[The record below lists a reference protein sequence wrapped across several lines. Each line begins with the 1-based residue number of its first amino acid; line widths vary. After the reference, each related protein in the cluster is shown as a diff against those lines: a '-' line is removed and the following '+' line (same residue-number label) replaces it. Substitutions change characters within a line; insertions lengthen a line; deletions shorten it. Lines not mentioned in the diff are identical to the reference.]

1 MNKKKYHLITSANE
15 STWKLDRP
23 VIFLGEWC
31 RLYERKHIWENMDSI
46 VAEPYGLKQSD
57 KDADFSLIK
66 NIEENIFSEFIEI
79 LNQYHGTNYRKR
91 YWQIILGHWF
101 KLSLSVI
108 FKNVKTLQNC
118 FKLYEISGTTFITNE
133 DYELATQDYKSLI
146 FAIYDIRWQSFLYNK
161 ILSLLDF
168 KTLKIEIKK
177 EKNQSNEYK
186 NFRIK
191 QFESNKSIKDRINV
205 LAHKGYS
212 FLANK
217 FVKDNDTFII
227 DPYLPLKEEIKLN
240 IALGQLPQLWKRE
253 KPEISAKTNKLLRKN
268 LTKKFFKNSINDM
281 ENIIRQVLFE
291 LLPVV
296 FLEGF
301 KSLNQIVNKQPW
313 PKSPKFIYTCS
324 NFHTDEIFKLWS
336 VLKIDKGTKYYIG
349 QHGNNYGTSKE
360 FYPRVEEETS
370 DKFFTWGWKN
380 NNSKFKSA
388 FIFKTAKK
396 KIIYNKQGGILLV
409 QKPLGPDRATWDTF
423 SEFNEYFKDQKN
435 FVSLLSTDIKK
446 KLTIKLS
453 PRFRYKLF
461 REDLR
466 WVEFDP
472 KLKIETRNIDIN
484 HLILDSRLIVHGYD
498 STGVLETLSQNIP
511 SLVFLENGLNHLHEN
526 IKSDYQMLI
535 DVGIMHI
542 NSTSLADKVNEI
554 WDNINDWWEQKE
566 VKEAR
571 IKFSNLYAKSCDHP
585 AKKMSSLLME
595 DHC

>member
-15 STWKLDRP
+15 STWKFDRP

-31 RLYERKHIWENMDSI
+31 RLYERKHIWENMDAI
-46 VAEPYGLKQSD
+46 VAKPYGLEQSN
-57 KDADFSLIK
+57 KDADFFLIRK
-66 NIEENIFSEFIEI
+66 IEEKLFNEFIEI
-79 LNQYHGTNYRKR
+79 LNQHHKTSYSKR

-101 KLSLSVI
+101 KLSLSVV
-108 FKNVKTLQNC
+108 FKNIKTLKKC
-118 FKLYEISGTTFITNE
+118 FESYEITGTTLITNE
-133 DYELATQDYKSLI
+133 DYELATQDYRSSI
-146 FAIYDIRWQSFLYNK
+146 FAIYDITWQCFLYNK
-161 ILSLLDF
+161 ILKLLDP
-168 KTLKIEIKK
+168 KILKIETKK
-177 EKNQSNEYK
+177 EKNQSNK
-186 NFRIK
+186 NINFRIK
-191 QFESNKSIKDRINV
+191 QFENNKSIKNIINA

-217 FVKDNDTFII
+217 FVNDNDAFII
-227 DPYLPLKEEIKLN
+227 DPYLPLREQIKLD
-240 IALGQLPQLWKRE
+240 IALGQWPQLWKRA
-253 KPEISAKTNKLLRKN
+253 KPKIDAKTNKLLRKS
-268 LTKKFFKNSINDM
+268 LTKKFFKNSGDDI

-301 KSLNQIVNKQPW
+301 KSLNKIVNNQPW

-336 VLKIDKGTKYYIG
+336 VLKIDNGAKYYIG

-360 FYPRVEEETS
+360 FTPRIEEDTS

-380 NNSKFKSA
+380 DNSKFKPA
-388 FIFKTAKK
+388 FMFKTAKK

-409 QKPLGPDRATWDTF
+409 KKPLGPDRGPWDTF
-423 SEFNEYFKDQKN
+423 TEFNEYFKDQKN

-466 WVEFDP
+466 WIEFDP

-484 HLILDSRLIVHGYD
+484 RLILDSRLIVHGYD

-511 SLVFLENGLNHLHEN
+511 SLVFLEYGLNHLHEH

-535 DVGIMHI
+535 DAGIMHI